1 MPRFDPSQRLRA
13 RLFVLMQYVLPQH
26 LLSRIVMHLTRSRL
40 APLKRALIG
49 AFVRRFHP
57 RMDEALES
65 DPGRYPTF
73 NAFFTRGLRPGARP
87 LPSDPL
93 AFASPV
99 DGTVSQIGHIDAGRI
114 MQAKGHDYRLE
125 ALLATDSQWAGRFLG
140 GSFATLYLAPSD
152 YHRIHMPLAGTL
164 RAAWFVPGTLF
175 SVNAA
180 TAAAVPG
187 LFARNERLVLIFADG
202 SLEWS
207 LILVGA
213 LFVGSLTT
221 VWHGDVTPGARR
233 RVSELPVTSARAPL
247 HLAQGA
253 ELARFNMGSTVIALL
268 PPGAADWDAGIG
280 PGRVIRMGQALGR
293 LRAAPRPESAP

>member
-1 MPRFDPSQRLRA
+1 MPHFDPSQTLRE

-26 LLSRIVMHLTRSRL
+26 LLSRVVMHLTRSRL
-40 APLKRALIG
+40 PPLKRALIG
-49 AFVRRFHP
+49 AFVRHFHP

-65 DPGRYPTF
+65 DPERYPSF

-87 LPSDPL
+87 IPHDPL

-99 DGTVSQIGHIDAGRI
+99 DGTVSQIGRLDAGRI
-114 MQAKGHDYRLE
+114 VQAKGHDYRLE
-125 ALLATDSQWAGRFLG
+125 ALLAADSHWPARFLG
-140 GSFATLYLAPSD
+140 GSFATLYLAPRD
-152 YHRIHMPLAGTL
+152 YHRIHMPRAGML
-164 RAAWFVPGTLF
+164 RAAWFVPGALF
-175 SVNAA
+175 SVNTA

-221 VWHGDVTPGARR
+221 VWHGDVAPGTRR
-233 RVSELPVTSARAPL
+233 GVSELPLTAARAPL
-247 HLAQGA
+247 HLPQGA

-280 PGRVIRMGQALGR
+280 PGHVIRMGQTLGR
-293 LRAAPRPESAP
+293 LRAASRPQFTP